1 MKRLWM
7 GTVSAVLAV
16 LMWSPQAQAREVA
29 VDAFLRAPADR
40 SLPSSAANAS
50 QRGLR
55 INSVEGRLGV
65 PTFVFREPALN
76 AGGVAAKASR
86 PVTKA
91 SANQAARE
99 HLRGVADLYRM
110 GNADVDSAEL
120 RQVHIPNNSRGA
132 VIATYGRRV
141 NGIEVFRS
149 EVKVVMDASQQL
161 VAIAGYLPPSQ
172 QDDAK
177 SAAASSFRVSAPQAI
192 STAFQDMTGA
202 ALDTR
207 ALLPAGTKGDYS
219 QYKVDR
225 ALMSTHGFGEAPRS
239 KKVLFPM
246 PDGLVPAYYVEV
258 NAGTAQKP
266 DASYKAYVINARD
279 GSLLLKHD
287 LTESEQFS
295 YNVWADPTTKVPYD
309 GPQGDAPTPHPTGN
323 PDGYQ
328 APLNVNPNLVTLE
341 SLDFS
346 RRDPWLPA
354 NATETKGNNVDAYA
368 DLGGEDGYQE
378 GIDFRAPLSNAAT
391 RTFNYTYDVTK
402 PPEASREQRD
412 AAIVNIFYVTNF
424 LHDWFYDAGF
434 DEAAGNAQMSNFGR
448 GGLEGDGM
456 RAEAQDFGGRNNANM
471 STPADGARPR
481 MQQYI
486 FDPPPELAVSV
497 GADAPRTH
505 DVRTAAYGPTEA
517 YDVSGDFAL
526 PPTDPDPD
534 KAFWLNLG
542 CADADGGDPY
552 EGKQVFAGKIAVIAR
567 GECSF
572 IFKTYNAMRAGA
584 KGVVITNSAT
594 GVWELTLAASD
605 DDDLNDSIT
614 IPTLM
619 VRKEAGDVWRTE
631 LAKPDG
637 VVKGSM
643 RLDADKSR
651 DGTIDNQIIAHEWG
665 HYISNRLIG
674 NASGLTNNQGRAM
687 GEGWG
692 DFHALLMTARDE
704 DRARAGNEQFQGVYG
719 MAGYTQSGGGN
730 QGYYWGIRRVPYTTD
745 MTKNGLTLAHI
756 QDGTA
761 LPTNNVL
768 ASGHNGRSNAQVH
781 SSGEVWATMLWECYV
796 SLLNVHPFAEAQDRM
811 KRYLVAS
818 YKATPSQPTF
828 LEARDAMLSVVAASD
843 PADYQR
849 FLAAFA
855 KRGAG
860 FGARV
865 PDRDSADHVGVVQS
879 FAVSKKL
886 EIVSITLDDSS
897 IGCDKDGVLD
907 AGETGLLRVTVRNL
921 GAEALSNVEA
931 NVALKGSSPGLV
943 ALLNGGATPITLP
956 FGSIARGATVTATVQ
971 VQLNEAPTWKPAEN
985 APSQLAEL
993 GVAVTF
999 ANAIDPYGATK
1010 PEDRVVGR
1018 NFLTQ
1023 VNFDEKMSAS
1033 RVDLSNTVNTAWTSS
1048 TYGYRAVWE
1057 NGASGTGYWHA
1068 GNESIEQD
1076 KQLTSPVFNVA
1087 TGQNFVLAFAQR
1099 FSFEAAFSS
1108 RLGRWQYFDGG
1119 AIELSVNDG
1128 PWRNWFAYMTAA
1140 QYQPLVNA
1148 GIFNVIEP
1156 GTVGL
1161 GGQPGWIRLSTNFPA
1176 FMNYAVNFGTRFAG
1190 RQVRVRF
1197 RQVSDGGVGAYGW
1210 DVTNIQVAGV
1220 TNTPFTTRVA
1230 ESYAGGGSAP
1240 ACNVLPL
1247 ANAGNSL
1254 ELSEF
1259 IENPDGSLSLRTV
1272 TLDGSASSDPDG
1284 SPLTY
1289 AWTQVGGP
1297 PVALTGADTVRPSF
1311 TTEVA
1316 GDSLFTFQ
1324 LVVKDGVD
1332 ESYPKTVQILM
1343 TNVNRAPVAVARVKD
1358 GGPTTVD
1365 ERSGSITLDAT
1376 GSTDADR
1383 EKLEFEW
1390 TQTAGPAVELD
1401 DPSSATPTFAVPDV
1415 TADTQ
1420 FTFTLVASDGIDLS
1434 EESTVT
1440 ITVRQVDRAPV
1451 AVAGEDRT
1459 VGSRTTVTLAGS
1471 AEDADGEAITYA
1483 WTQLDGT
1490 PVTLTGAD
1498 TATPSFKAPD
1508 VTGAS
1513 VVLRFSLVA
1522 TAGGIASAPSVVT
1535 ITVTRANRVPVVSAT
1550 QSYTVHEGSG
1560 VKMIATAED
1569 ADGDEIT
1576 YRWTQ
1581 VAGPS
1586 VTIQGA
1592 DTAEATI
1599 IAPNVTEKTV
1609 LLFRVRASDD
1619 LASSEPTEVSVAV
1632 VNLPDHGC
1640 SAAGGNASSVL
1651 MPALALLGLALR
1663 RRRRS

>member
-91 SANQAARE
+91 SANQSARE
-99 HLRGVADLYRM
+99 HLRSVADLYRM
-110 GNADVDSAEL
+110 GNADVDGAEL
-120 RQVHIPNNSRGA
+120 RQVHLPNDSRGA

-161 VAIAGYLPPSQ
+161 VAIAGYLPPRQ
-172 QDDAK
+172 QDDEKNAVA
-177 SAAASSFRVSAPQAI
+177 SAFRVSAPQAI
-192 STAFQDMTGA
+192 SKAFQDMTGA

-207 ALLPAGTKGDYS
+207 ALSPAGTKGDYS
-219 QYKVDR
+219 QYQVDR
-225 ALMSTHGFGEAPRS
+225 ALLSTHGFGEAPRS

-258 NAGTAQKP
+258 NAGTAQKS

-279 GSLLLKHD
+279 GSLLFKHD
-287 LTESEQFS
+287 LIESEAFT
-295 YNVWADPTTKVPYD
+295 YNMWADPATKIPYD
-309 GPQGDAPTPHPTGN
+309 GPQGDGPTPHPTGL

-328 APLNVNPNLVTLE
+328 APLNIPTQLVTLQNFP
-341 SLDFS
+341 FS
-346 RRDPWLPA
+346 RNDPWLPA

-368 DLGGEDGYQE
+368 DLEGGDGYQE
-378 GIDFRAPLSNAAT
+378 GIDFRAPLSDAAS

-402 PPEASREQRD
+402 APEANNTQRH

-434 DEAAGNAQMSNFGR
+434 DEVSGNAQMSNYGR
-448 GGLEGDGM
+448 GGIEGDGM
-456 RAEAQDFGGRNNANM
+456 RAEAQDYGGRNNANM
-471 STPADGARPR
+471 ATPADGARPR

-486 FDPPPELAVSV
+486 FDGPPELSATV
-497 GADAPRTH
+497 GSAAERTY
-505 DVRTAAYGPTEA
+505 DVRSANFGPDE
-517 YDVSGDFAL
+517 YDVSGDFAV
-526 PPTDPDPD
+526 PPSDPDPD
-534 KAFWLNLG
+534 KNTALRLG
-542 CADADGGDPY
+542 CSNANGADPY
-552 EGKQVFAGKIAVIAR
+552 GGAKVFEGKIAIIER
-567 GECSF
+567 GSCGF
-572 IFKTYNAMRAGA
+572 AYKTYNAMRAGA
-584 KGVVITNSAT
+584 KGVVITNTAT
-594 GVWELTLAASD
+594 GEWALNMGASGVAAID
-605 DDDLNDSIT
+605 NAIT
-614 IPTLM
+614 IPALM
-619 VRKEAGDVWRTE
+619 VRKQVGDVWRAE
-631 LAKPDG
+631 LANASG
-637 VVKGSM
+637 TVKGKM
-643 RLDADKSR
+643 RLDPDASR

-692 DFHALLMTARDE
+692 DFHALLMTVREGDN
-704 DRARAGNEQFQGVYG
+704 ARAGNGNWQGVYG

-745 MTKNGLTLAHI
+745 MSKNALTLRHI
-756 QDGTA
+756 QDGTP
-761 LPTNNVL
+761 LPTTNEI
-768 ASGHNGRSNAQVH
+768 ASGHNGTSNAQVH
-781 SSGEVWATMLWECYV
+781 SSGEVWATMLWECYA
-796 SLLNVHPFAEAQDRM
+796 SLLNAHPFQEAQDRM
-811 KRYLVAS
+811 KRYLVAA
-818 YKATPSQPTF
+818 YKATPTQPTY
-828 LEARDAMLSVVAASD
+828 LEARDALLSVAAASD

-860 FGARV
+860 LGARV
-865 PDRDSADHVGVVQS
+865 PDRNSADHVGVVESYSAGQ
-879 FAVSKKL
+879 FLEVVS
-886 EIVSITLDDSS
+886 VTLDDSS
-897 IGCDKDGVLD
+897 VGCDKDGVLD

-921 GAEALSNVEA
+921 GSADLSNVTA
-931 NVALKGSSPGLV
+931 NLAFAGSSTGV
-943 ALLNGGATPITLP
+943 EALLAGVSGPASLT
-956 FGSIARGATVTATVQ
+956 FGNIARGATASATLP
-971 VQLNEAPTWKPAEN
+971 VQLNTAPTPATP
-985 APSQLAEL
+985 AGALAVL
-993 GVAVTF
+993 GVDVTF
-999 ANAIDPYGATK
+999 PGARQ
-1010 PEDRVVGR
+1010 ENGVVKDVVR
-1018 NFLTQ
+1018 QFRTQ
-1023 VNFDEKMSAS
+1023 VNYDEKMNSSAI
-1033 RVDLSNTVNTAWTSS
+1033 DQSNTFNSAWVSS
-1048 TYGYRAVWE
+1048 TASYRPLWE

-1068 GNESIEQD
+1068 SNESTEQD
-1076 KQLTSPVFNVA
+1076 KRLTSPLFNVA
-1087 TGQNFVLAFAQR
+1087 EGQNFQFAFAHR
-1099 FSFEAAFSS
+1099 FSFEAAYTSS
-1108 RLGRWQYFDGG
+1108 LGRYQYFDGG
-1119 AIELSVNDG
+1119 AIELSVDEG
-1128 PWRNWFAYMTAA
+1128 EWLNWFYFLTDA
-1140 QYQPLVNA
+1140 QALALLQGGVVNFVED
-1148 GIFNVIEP
+1148 GTP
-1156 GTVGL
+1156 GVGGL
-1161 GGQPGWIRLSTNFPA
+1161 PGWVRLSSGFPG
-1176 FMNYAVNFGTRFAG
+1176 FISYSVNFGTQFAG
-1190 RQVRVRF
+1190 HQVRIRF
-1197 RQVSDGGVGAYGW
+1197 RHGSDGGVGAYGW
-1210 DVTNIQVAGV
+1210 DVTNIQVRGI
-1220 TNTPFTTRVA
+1220 TNATPFSSRVA
-1230 ESYAGGGSAP
+1230 ESYTGGGSGP
-1240 ACNVLPL
+1240 VCNVPPL
-1247 ANAGNSL
+1247 ADAGSSVAV
-1254 ELSEF
+1254 SEYVTV
-1259 IENPDGSLSLRTV
+1259 PGGGQVLRTI

-1289 AWTQVGGP
+1289 KWTQIGGP
-1297 PVALTGADTVRPSF
+1297 AVTLTDANTVRAKF
-1311 TTEVA
+1311 TASVPATT
-1316 GDSLFTFQ
+1316 LFTFQ
-1324 LVVKDGVD
+1324 LVVNDGTD
-1332 ESYPKTVQILM
+1332 DSFPKVVQIQVN
-1343 TNVNRAPVAVARVKD
+1343 NVNRAPVALARVKD
-1358 GGPTTVD
+1358 NGPTTVD

-1376 GSTDADR
+1376 GSTDADG
-1383 EKLEFEW
+1383 EELEFEW

-1401 DPSSATPTFAVPDV
+1401 DASSATPTFAIPDV

-1420 FTFTLVASDGIDLS
+1420 FTFSLVAHDGIAPS
-1434 EESTVT
+1434 AKSNIT

-1451 AVAGEDRT
+1451 AQAGENRT

-1471 AEDADGEAITYA
+1471 AEDADGETITYA

-1513 VVLRFSLVA
+1513 AVLRFSLVA
-1522 TAGGIASAPSVVT
+1522 TAGGKASAASVVT
-1535 ITVTRANRVPVVSAT
+1535 ITVTRANRVPVVTAT
-1550 QSYTVHEGSG
+1550 SSYTVHEGSG
-1560 VKMIATAED
+1560 LKMIATAED

-1599 IAPNVTEKTV
+1599 ITPNVTEKTV

-1619 LASSEPTEVSVAV
+1619 LASSEPAEVSVAV